1 MKKEIAKK
9 HIEDN
14 MNEGDLL
21 IGFFQALTQP
31 NIFFILFIGPI
42 YLLTIRKYFVG
53 VTQNEN
59 SLHKISFIEKFKE
72 HDFFR
77 YNEIESVKIG
87 KGLLYRSMKFTFKN
101 GRKINLKAH
110 LRCVDAIAKIT
121 PDVQTYIENNIM
133 SLK

>member
-14 MNEGDLL
+14 MNDGDSL
-21 IGFFQALTQP
+21 IGFFQALQL
-31 NIFFILFIGPI
+31 NIFLILLMGPI
-42 YLLTIRKYFVG
+42 FFFTIRKYFVG
-53 VTQNEN
+53 VTQNGI
-59 SLHKISFIEKFKE
+59 SFHKLSFIEKFKE

-77 YNEIESVKIG
+77 YDEIESVKIG
-87 KGLLYRSMKFTFKN
+87 KGLLYKPMKFTFKN

-121 PDVQTYIENNIM
+121 PDVQKHIENNIN